1 MRKSDFEKTGGS
13 HMADSIM
20 REKMIYVYDALAEKG
35 YDPVQQIVGYILSDD
50 PTYITNHNDA
60 RKKIARMD
68 RDALLHE
75 MLEDYFSR

>member
-1 MRKSDFEKTGGS
+1 
-13 HMADSIM
+13 MADSIV

-68 RDALLHE
+68 RAAFLHS
-75 MLEDYFSR
+75 MLEVYFSR